1 MRLAKLPSANNYRK
15 FAPVP
20 AKSGSGIGL
29 PSTSAKALIRSAFFV
44 PAIYGGLLRGAS
56 ARRSRTGKT
65 NSVQPATLLIGLNG
79 GGFFGKYEVV
89 TMENPT
95 LNPSGLTE
103 TKALY
108 EAIRDV
114 NGLAQEGFLQVAA
127 LASLVA
133 LRLESGIQYAWQQEE
148 LRYALEVI
156 RSRSLDARSC
166 ILCIAQDSGCFNDAE
181 VSA

>member
-1 MRLAKLPSANNYRK
+1 
-15 FAPVP
+15 
-20 AKSGSGIGL
+20 
-29 PSTSAKALIRSAFFV
+29 
-44 PAIYGGLLRGAS
+44 
-56 ARRSRTGKT
+56 
-65 NSVQPATLLIGLNG
+65 
-79 GGFFGKYEVV
+79 
-89 TMENPT
+89 MENPT